1 MITFFNRKELFIT
14 FSNSEYIRI
23 KNILSDNR
31 IEYSVKCTNRQFWN
45 RSRTGSFGLNSEY
58 LYDYKIYVKREDY
71 KKALYLIA
79 VNR

>member
-1 MITFFNRKELFIT
+1 MITIFNRKELFIT

-23 KNILSDNR
+23 KNILSDNK
-31 IEYSVKCTNRQFWN
+31 IKYSVKCSNRQFWN
-45 RSRTGSFGLNSEY
+45 RGRTGSIGLNTEY
-58 LYDYKIYVKREDY
+58 LYDYKIYVKHEDY